1 MAEIENIAPYL
12 QNFSGRVRLFPLPN
26 LVLFPHTVQ
35 SLHIFEPRYIEMV
48 EEALAADHLIAPVW
62 LQPGWEKSYDG
73 RPPIAPVACLGR
85 ILSHQRLADGRINL
99 LLQGLRRAAVRREL
113 PATRSFRQA
122 EVDVL
127 DDFYPSSGSAR
138 RHQMQQA
145 LIDLTRE
152 LLPERDALN
161 EQFDELLANPSSL
174 GMMTDVLAFGLG
186 IPLAIKQQ
194 LLADWNVDRRG
205 RLLIEKLKGMQ
216 PKSAAGEPPFLP
228 PFSLN

>member
-1 MAEIENIAPYL
+1 MAEIENTAPYL
-12 QNFSGRVRLFPLPN
+12 QSFSGRVRLFPLPN
-26 LVLFPHTVQ
+26 LVLFPHTIQ
-35 SLHIFEPRYIEMV
+35 PLQIFEPRYLEMV
-48 EEALAADHLIAPVW
+48 DEALATDHLIAPVW
-62 LQPGWEKSYDG
+62 LQPGWERTYDA

-85 ILSHQRLADGRINL
+85 ILSHQRLSDGRVNL
-99 LLQGLRRAAVRREL
+99 LLQGVRRAAIRREL
-113 PATRSFRQA
+113 PATRTFRQA

-161 EQFDELLANPSSL
+161 EQFDELLASPSSL
-174 GMMTDVLAFGLG
+174 GLMTDVLAFGLG
-186 IPLAIKQQ
+186 IPLAMKQQ
-194 LLADWNVDRRG
+194 LLADWNVDRRARVLLE
-205 RLLIEKLKGMQ
+205 RL
-216 PKSAAGEPPFLP
+216 KSLQTTSPASGPPILP